1 MEETGKQL
9 DVLIFACLNGVI
21 DLLWRSRVCCKSMHI
36 FSWVLFIFLELFFTG
51 IFRHLWVKNCSLLLL
66 TRLFVLL
73 SFKSFLLLVLTLLLL
88 FVIFAWLIL
97 SFFFVFVLC
106 ADVDSGNHLLEFSN
120 VDWMAVE
127 LWKSWLEILV
137 VPSGIR

>member
-1 MEETGKQL
+1 MEETGKQF

-36 FSWVLFIFLELFFTG
+36 FSWVLFVFLELFFTG
-51 IFRHLWVKNCSLLLL
+51 IFGHLRVKNCSLLLL

-88 FVIFAWLIL
+88 FVVFTWLIL
-97 SFFFVFVLC
+97 SFFLVLVLC
-106 ADVDSGNHLLEFSN
+106 AEVDSGNHLLEFSN
-120 VDWMAVE
+120 VDWMAEE
-127 LWKSWLEILV
+127 LW
-137 VPSGIR
+137 